1 MAWAEKLPSGRWRG
15 VYRDAA
21 GRRRSLGETFT
32 HKPRAERASAAAEQQ
47 ARRSVWADPDASRR
61 TWGEWCEQWWSTR
74 TVEPST
80 LVVDAS
86 RRRTHLDPRWGDV
99 PIGAI
104 RRHDVY
110 AWVSDLSRRGVG
122 ASTVQRTV
130 HLLSAS
136 LAAAVDAQVIDANP
150 AARIKLSRGSQ
161 AQERFL
167 TREEYRQLLDAMPTS
182 YDQLVVN
189 FLAFTGMR
197 WGEMSGLHWNRV
209 DVDRGVAR
217 VVEVFD
223 EKTSTIKAYPKGR
236 RVRDVPLPTWLLEE
250 LQSRPRQS
258 GCGLPHVSGR
268 CRSGLVLTTQQQT
281 VLRGSNW
288 SRVWRAAVGRA
299 DIGHVRIHDLRHTY
313 ASWLLQGG
321 VPIARVGQLLGH
333 ASTATTAKYA
343 HLDEAPSDQVLSV
356 LSAPRLPHDGTAP
369 RWGEAV

>member
-1 MAWAEKLPSGRWRG
+1 MAWAEKLRSGRWRG

-32 HKPRAERASAAAEQQ
+32 HKPRAERAAAAAEQQ

-61 TWGEWCEQWWSTR
+61 TWGQWCEQWWSTR

-80 LVVDAS
+80 LAADNS
-86 RRRTHLDPRWGDV
+86 RCRTHLQPRWGDV

-110 AWVSDLSRRGVG
+110 AWVGQMSRTDVG
-122 ASTVQRTV
+122 PVTIQRAV

-136 LAAAVDAQVIDANP
+136 LAAAVDAQVIEANP
-150 AARIKLSRGSQ
+150 AARIKLARGSQ
-161 AQERFL
+161 AQQRFL
-167 TREEYRQLLDAMPTS
+167 TRDEYQQLLDAMPTTH
-182 YDQLVVN
+182 DQLVVN
-189 FLAFTGMR
+189 LLVFTGMR
-197 WGEMSGLHWNRV
+197 WGEMAGLHWNRV
-209 DVDRGVAR
+209 DVARGVAR

-223 EKTSTIKAYPKGR
+223 EKASSIKAYPKSR
-236 RVRDVPLPTWLLEE
+236 NVRDVPIPAWLLDE
-250 LQSRPRQS
+250 LLTRS
-258 GCGLPHVSGR
+258 GRSTCGVQHAAGR
-268 CRSGLVLTTQQQT
+268 CRSGLVMTTRQQT

-288 SRVWRAAVGRA
+288 SRVWRAAVDRA

-321 VPIARVGQLLGH
+321 VPLARVGQLMGH

-343 HLDEAPSDQVLSV
+343 HLDEAPADQVLSV
-356 LSAPRLPHDGTAP
+356 LSAPRLPHGGLTTDQAK
-369 RWGEAV
+369 AV